1 MGFLRLIFENS
12 FFPLCLKWF
21 GILREKKCA
30 TDAWIVWWEKSC
42 QPQILLYS
50 GIKRNF
56 LSFVCIHHTECHFH
70 QAVHLYW
77 EKTIAWENGK
87 ILNNIKLSPEVPSL
101 FFWGQVD
108 LLVYEISIRCS
119 LWLEWVEGEGGGG
132 VLYVPNLWFLLADPP
147 FASYSL
153 PIWPA
158 FSRLGNKSC
167 WM

>member
-21 GILREKKCA
+21 GILREKMCNRRLDCVVRKIMPA
-30 TDAWIVWWEKSC
+30 PDSFV
-42 QPQILLYS
+42 L
-50 GIKRNF
+50 RNQTK
-56 LSFVCIHHTECHFH
+56 LSFFC
-70 QAVHLYW
+70 VHSPHRVP
-77 EKTIAWENGK
+77 
-87 ILNNIKLSPEVPSL
+87 LSPGCTFIL
-101 FFWGQVD
+101 GKKQLHGKMAKFWI
-108 LLVYEISIRCS
+108 ISISVLKCHHCS
-119 LWLEWVEGEGGGG
+119 FEDKLTCWCMRFPLDVLSDWSGWRVRGWG

-153 PIWPA
+153 PIWLA

>member
-87 ILNNIKLSPEVPSL
+87 ILNNINLSPELPSL

-119 LWLEWVEGEGGGG
+119 LWLEWVEGEGVGGCCMSQIYG
-132 VLYVPNLWFLLADPP
+132 
-147 FASYSL
+147 
-153 PIWPA
+153 
-158 FSRLGNKSC
+158 SC
-167 WM
+167 WLTRLSPPTPSPSGWPSLD